1 MWSGSKNLNAV
12 LYSPNQ
18 KRMHSHVVLN
28 TFWNALSC
36 GPFQFQ
42 ECSLMWS
49 LPVFGMHSHIVP
61 FNSWSAVLFSPHQF
75 LECTLMWS

>member
-61 FNSWSAVLFSPHQF
+61 FNSWSAVLFSPYQF